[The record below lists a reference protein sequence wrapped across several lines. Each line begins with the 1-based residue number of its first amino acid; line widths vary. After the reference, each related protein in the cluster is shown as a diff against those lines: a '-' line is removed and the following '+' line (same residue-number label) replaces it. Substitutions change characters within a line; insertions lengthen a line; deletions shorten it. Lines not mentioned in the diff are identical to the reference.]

1 MCLSCSLLCPPR
13 PWPQQWQGEHC
24 SLSAWAPWPFSQSVT
39 YCHQLEAHGSFP
51 RGVGSEFLA
60 PRRLLSRPLKLLV
73 LATLIPVVLQWVLQ
87 PTLSPPLHSTT
98 RPKRHLVPYK
108 GLDLG
113 RLQIRRLSCPRQPAP
128 PHSDS
133 RFPVSQAEG
142 LESFSTSV
150 FLFHPTSSPL
160 SLTAGSSGSLYP
172 HHRWYIPAP
181 LPYRSPSFQLGS
193 PVD

>member
-13 PWPQQWQGEHC
+13 PWPQQQQGEHC
-24 SLSAWAPWPFSQSVT
+24 SLSAWAPWPFLQSVT

-98 RPKRHLVPYK
+98 RPKLHLVPYK

-113 RLQIRRLSCPRQPAP
+113 RLQTRCLSCPQRLLLHTVTLAFQLVRPKAWS
-128 PHSDS
+128 HS
-133 RFPVSQAEG
+133 RLP
-142 LESFSTSV
+142 SFSSTP
-150 FLFHPTSSPL
+150 HPVP
-160 SLTAGSSGSLYP
+160 
-172 HHRWYIPAP
+172 
-181 LPYRSPSFQLGS
+181 
-193 PVD
+193 